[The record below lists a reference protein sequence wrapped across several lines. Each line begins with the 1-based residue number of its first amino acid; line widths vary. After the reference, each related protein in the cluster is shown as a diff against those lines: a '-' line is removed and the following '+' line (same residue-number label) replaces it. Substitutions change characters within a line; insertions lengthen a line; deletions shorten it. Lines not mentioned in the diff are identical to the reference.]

1 MVLCRKRNSIEL
13 TVRQPGIEAVKRSSR
28 ALWHLSNSCTVS
40 RSCMYS
46 SSCTHGPL
54 PEAKLHRAGRA
65 ATKRFTAE
73 QSGTD
78 QPLSQSAKP
87 DVHHTHTHMVLCR
100 KRNSIELA
108 VRQQG
113 SEAAKRSTEQAAEQA
128 AKEGSAVG
136 LLRVLLKEH
145 DHDNVQMVQ
154 LAAKPLLLQDL
165 KVCVQRS

>member
-1 MVLCRKRNSIEL
+1 MY
-13 TVRQPGIEAVKRSSR
+13 T
-28 ALWHLSNSCTVS
+28 SCV
-40 RSCMYS
+40 
-46 SSCTHGPL
+46 HGPL
-54 PEAKLHRAGRA
+54 QEAQLHRAGSEA
-65 ATKRFTAE
+65 AKRSTAE
-73 QSGTD
+73 QSGTCH
-78 QPLSQSAKP
+78 PLSQSAKP
-87 DVHHTHTHMVLCR
+87 DVHHAQTHMVLCR

-165 KVCVQRS
+165 KVCVHNSHKASMVEAPVVTKP